1 MASARMERAE
11 LPVQRKRTLRC
22 MVLPLLEIVE
32 ISTRC
37 RTDIPHVQQGSPAH
51 PGGQSHCTA
60 GSVVSFCL
68 AGDPSSEDS
77 LESARGFV
85 PGSSAAG
92 SCFSFMRYSQ
102 KLSSRLFSCGTKD

>member
-60 GSVVSFCL
+60 GSVVSFWL
-68 AGDPSSEDS
+68 AGEASCEDWLSSAS
-77 LESARGFV
+77 GFA
-85 PGSSAAG
+85 PGSSALG
-92 SCFSFMRYSQ
+92 SCFSCM
-102 KLSSRLFSCGTKD
+102 